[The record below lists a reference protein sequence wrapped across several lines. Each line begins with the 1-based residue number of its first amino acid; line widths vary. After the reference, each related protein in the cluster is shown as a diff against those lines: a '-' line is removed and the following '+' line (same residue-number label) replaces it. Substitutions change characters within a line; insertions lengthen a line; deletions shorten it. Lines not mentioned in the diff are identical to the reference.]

1 LVVVVLAATL
11 SPWPVILGIFASA
24 VVVRRDVR
32 LEELTDT
39 HELREQQ
46 KEGVRVF
53 AHLRLRRPKCAVVHA
68 EKSALR
74 FDSNA
79 EAANSYYN
87 AARAVAALVAP
98 VYEPDGWPNFSKW
111 YDMLKTARDSI
122 SA

>member
-1 LVVVVLAATL
+1 MAKQQKLRKEPTTIEIPLAAIHEAID
-11 SPWPVILGIFASA
+11 W
-24 VVVRRDVR
+24 R
-32 LEELTDT
+32 LE
-39 HELREQQ
+39 
-46 KEGVRVF
+46 
-53 AHLRLRRPKCAVVHA
+53 CAVVHA